1 MDLVLN
7 DFHEA
12 DVRPL
17 ANLHRRA
24 FPHFFLSSL
33 GEPFLIQFY
42 RGFVSDPSAV
52 CVVAKDEADHLLG
65 GVVGTVEPARFF
77 RRMLRRQ
84 WPGFVTASLL
94 SMRRTPT
101 AMPRLIAAVRYR
113 GGIKEDNTDALLS
126 SICVE
131 PALHGMGVGRHLIE
145 EWTQRVRR
153 RGVPSASLTTDALDN
168 DVVNA
173 FYLARGW
180 RVSERFTTV
189 QGRRMHRYTIA
200 LGPR

>member
-7 DFHEA
+7 DLYEA

-33 GEPFLIQFY
+33 GEPFLVQFY

-65 GVVGTVEPARFF
+65 GVVGTVEPTRLF

-84 WPGFVTASLL
+84 WPGFVTASL
-94 SMRRTPT
+94 SSIWRTPAAT
-101 AMPRLIAAVRYR
+101 PRLLAAVRYR
-113 GGIKEDNTDALLS
+113 GGVNKDTTNALLS

-131 PALHGMGVGRHLIE
+131 PALQGTGVGRHLID
-145 EWTQRVRR
+145 EWTRRMRR
-153 RGVPSASLTTDALDN
+153 RGVTGASLTTDALDN

-173 FYLARGW
+173 FYLAGGW
-180 RVSERFTTV
+180 RVSERFTTA
-189 QGRRMHRYTIA
+189 QGRQMHRYTIT
-200 LGPR
+200 LDPR